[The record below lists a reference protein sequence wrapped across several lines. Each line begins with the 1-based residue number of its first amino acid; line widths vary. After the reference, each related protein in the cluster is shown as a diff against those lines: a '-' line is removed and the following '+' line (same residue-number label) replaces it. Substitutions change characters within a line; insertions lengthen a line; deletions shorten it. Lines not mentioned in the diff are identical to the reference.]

1 MNILAYLQR
10 KYGMER
16 PTVLLARE
24 AAILAIPY
32 PLRPGWLD
40 EYGAREITRDQ
51 IGLLIR
57 YLTGK
62 DGFYVARALSA
73 LSEARGGRR

>member
-1 MNILAYLQR
+1 MNVLTYLQR
-10 KYGMER
+10 KYGIDR

-40 EYGAREITRDQ
+40 DHGQQEITRDQ
-51 IGLLIR
+51 IGLMIR
-57 YLTGK
+57 YLASK
-62 DGFYVARALSA
+62 DGFYVERALRA
-73 LSEARGGRR
+73 LREAKGGRR